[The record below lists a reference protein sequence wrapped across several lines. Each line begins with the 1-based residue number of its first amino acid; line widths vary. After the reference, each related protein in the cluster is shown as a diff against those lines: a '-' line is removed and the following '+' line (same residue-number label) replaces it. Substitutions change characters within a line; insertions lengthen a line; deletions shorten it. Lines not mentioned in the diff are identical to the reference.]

1 MGILTEVFRLMPII
15 IGAGLFLVLAGV
27 YVVFSMSRMR
37 ESAGAM
43 EQTARELL
51 TRLQSVEA
59 RLGETEETLAKNL
72 VSMRREQNEAAAAG
86 RAEQARSIANL
97 GDAQAKRVTEL
108 GGMQRDSF
116 QNFSKQLAALGEAQ
130 GALIKAIS
138 AQQTESLTSFSNQLA
153 NISRLNEEKLE
164 AVRSTVEEKLREL
177 QKGNEEKLEKVR
189 ATVDEQLHST
199 LEKRL
204 GEAFASV
211 SERLEQVHKGL
222 GEMRALTSDVGDLKK
237 VLSNVKTRGTWGEM
251 QLRALLEQMLTKEQ
265 YAENVETRP
274 KSGQRVEFAV
284 MLPGRGDGAPVWLP
298 IDSKFPMEDY
308 QRIASASE
316 QGDAA
321 ALAEAQKALRARVL
335 DEAKMIRDKYIE
347 PPYTTDFGIL
357 YLPIEGLYAEVLRL
371 DGLCERISREYRVV
385 PAGPTTICALLNS
398 LQMGF
403 RTLAIEK
410 RSSEVWALLGKVKTE
425 FEKFGVVLEKTREKI
440 EAAGKELDNAGVRT
454 RAINRALK
462 GVQQLPLDGG
472 EEFLADAEEKP
483 RQGQIF

>member
-1 MGILTEVFRLMPII
+1 MFPQLLGSQNEMAMIRLNGDPDRG
-15 IGAGLFLVLAGV
+15 GAG
-27 YVVFSMSRMR
+27 R
-37 ESAGAM
+37 E
-43 EQTARELL
+43 ER
-51 TRLQSVEA
+51 
-59 RLGETEETLAKNL
+59 EETLAKNL
-72 VSMRREQNEAAAAG
+72 TAMRREQNETAAAG
-86 RAEQARSIANL
+86 RAEQARNFAVL
-97 GDAQAKRVTEL
+97 GDAQAKRVMEI
-108 GGMQRDSF
+108 GSVQRDSF
-116 QNFSKQLAALGEAQ
+116 QNFAKQLAALGEAQ
-130 GALIKAIS
+130 AARIKEIS
-138 AQQTESLTSFSNQLA
+138 ESQTESLAAFSNQLA
-153 NISRLNEEKLE
+153 NISRLNEDKLE
-164 AVRSTVEEKLREL
+164 AMRSTVEEKLREM
-177 QKGNEEKLEKVR
+177 QKGNEEKLEKMR
-189 ATVDEQLHST
+189 ATVDEQLHAT

-237 VLSNVKTRGTWGEM
+237 VLSNVKARGTWGEM

-274 KSGQRVEFAV
+274 GSGQRVEFAV
-284 MLPGRGDGAPVWLP
+284 VLPGRGEGGATVYLP

-308 QRIASASE
+308 QRITAASE
-316 QGDAA
+316 RGDAA
-321 ALAEAQKALRARVL
+321 ALTEAQKALRARVL
-335 DEAKMIRDKYIE
+335 DEAKAIHDKYIE
-347 PPYTTDFGIL
+347 PPHTTDFGIL
-357 YLPIEGLYAEVLRL
+357 YLPVEGLYAEVLRL

-410 RSSEVWALLGKVKTE
+410 RSSEVWVLLGKVKTE

-462 GVQQLPLDGG
+462 NVQQLPLEGG
-472 EEFLADAEEKP
+472 EDFLTAGEDKAQ
-483 RQGQIF
+483 QGKIF